1 MILEDD
7 NNRNHLIDPTWWRD
21 SQGRWRDSQGLRIG
35 SPQQSGTNSS
45 FGDWWKAQTAE
56 DIERTTP
63 KIEEYG
69 TRDLTAMG
77 MAFLESRGQLP
88 GPNHFHAMTGI
99 YGCMFYAL
107 GKTMRAIAALE
118 RGEMPSEDT
127 LFDLSVYAMMA
138 RSYQNRGEL

>member
-7 NNRNHLIDPTWWRD
+7 NNRETHPRDRKPDRFWD
-21 SQGRWRDSQGLRIG
+21 SQGREQTR
-35 SPQQSGTNSS
+35 SPEPETFSLV
-45 FGDWWKAQTAE
+45 DWWKAQTAE
-56 DIERTTP
+56 DIERTAP

-88 GPNHFHAMTGI
+88 GPNHFHAMAGI